1 MGKISTY
8 DLIGVLVERRKIG
21 RKEAAQFVNEMFNV
35 IRQALEKD
43 KLVKVKGLGT
53 FKIIDVEDRESVD
66 VNTGDRV
73 LIEGHGKIT
82 FTPDAL
88 MKELV
93 NKPFSQF
100 ETVVLKDG
108 VDFDDWQKAEEQ
120 TEPEAEPVVEEPQ
133 VEEPVVEEPVAE
145 APVIEERSV
154 EEPSIEEPLV
164 EEPEIPALDENPSE
178 APLVDFVMEEP
189 VEPSSL
195 MEEEPQVESAMAE
208 EPTVEEESEEFV
220 SEMSKFE
227 EFKEMLRQHQKAI
240 VGVVL
245 GCAACFLI
253 GYFAGNGFS
262 EKPWTP
268 ETTYKEAKPE
278 GKVVKTKTPVQQP
291 KSEQK
296 PAPAPVD
303 EQKPAPIVE
312 QKPAQ
317 DVKQQPAQTAE
328 QQPAPVEE
336 LDQYSKMDAR
346 VRTGAYAIVGT
357 NTIYKVKAGDN
368 LKKISRFFLGPDM
381 ECYLEVYNGL
391 TVNSELKAG
400 ESIKIPKLVL
410 KKSLKQNAKK

>member
-8 DLIGVLVERRKIG
+8 DLVGVLVERRKIG

-35 IRQALEKD
+35 IRQALEQD

-108 VDFDDWQKAEEQ
+108 VDFDDWQKMEEQ
-120 TEPEAEPVVEEPQ
+120 AEPEAEPVVMEPQ
-133 VEEPVVEEPVAE
+133 VEDPVVEKPVAEEPVVS
-145 APVIEERSV
+145 APE
-154 EEPSIEEPLV
+154 
-164 EEPEIPALDENPSE
+164 ENPSE

-189 VEPSSL
+189 VESSNL
-195 MEEEPQVESAMAE
+195 MEAESQVEPAMAE
-208 EPTVEEESEEFV
+208 EPAVEEESEELV
-220 SEMSKFE
+220 PEMSKFD
-227 EFKEMLRQHQKAI
+227 EFKEMLRHHQKAI

-253 GYFAGNGFS
+253 GYFAGNGSS

-268 ETTYKEAKPE
+268 ETTYIEAKPE
-278 GKVVKTKTPVQQP
+278 SKVVKTKPSVQLSKP
-291 KSEQK
+291 EPK
-296 PAPAPVD
+296 PASASAPV
-303 EQKPAPIVE
+303 E
-312 QKPAQ
+312 
-317 DVKQQPAQTAE
+317 E
-328 QQPAPVEE
+328 QQPAPAVEQRPAPTVE
-336 LDQYSKMDAR
+336 QQPAPAEDLDQYSKMDAR

-357 NTIYKVKAGDN
+357 NTIYKVKTGDN

-381 ECYLEVYNGL
+381 ECYIEVYNDINAN
-391 TVNSELKAG
+391 TELKAG

>member
-8 DLIGVLVERRKIG
+8 DLVGVLVERRKIG

-35 IRQALEKD
+35 IRQTLEQD

-108 VDFDDWQKAEEQ
+108 VDFDDWQKMEEQ
-120 TEPEAEPVVEEPQ
+120 TEPEPEPVVVEPQVEEPVVVEPQVEEPQ
-133 VEEPVVEEPVAE
+133 VEEPIVS
-145 APVIEERSV
+145 APE
-154 EEPSIEEPLV
+154 
-164 EEPEIPALDENPSE
+164 ENPSE

-195 MEEEPQVESAMAE
+195 MDAEPQVEPVMAE
-208 EPTVEEESEEFV
+208 EPTVEEESEELV
-220 SEMSKFE
+220 PEMSKFD
-227 EFKEMLRQHQKAI
+227 EFKEMLRHHQKAI
-240 VGVVL
+240 VGVIL

-278 GKVVKTKTPVQQP
+278 SKVAKTKTPVQP
-291 KSEQK
+291 SKPEPK
-296 PAPAPVD
+296 PASAPVPVD
-303 EQKPAPIVE
+303 
-312 QKPAQ
+312 
-317 DVKQQPAQTAE
+317 E
-328 QQPAPVEE
+328 QQPAPTVEQQPAPAE
-336 LDQYSKMDAR
+336 DMDQYSKRDAR

-357 NTIYKVKAGDN
+357 NTVYKVKSGDN

-381 ECYLEVYNGL
+381 ECYIEVYNDMDAN
-391 TVNSELKAG
+391 TELKAG

>member
-8 DLIGVLVERRKIG
+8 DLVGVLVERRKIG

-35 IRQALEKD
+35 IRQALEQD

-108 VDFDDWQKAEEQ
+108 VDFDDWQKMEEQ
-120 TEPEAEPVVEEPQ
+120 AEPEAEPVVMEPQ
-133 VEEPVVEEPVAE
+133 VEDPIVEKPVAEEPVVEEP
-145 APVIEERSV
+145 PI
-154 EEPSIEEPLV
+154 EEPSAEESLV
-164 EEPEIPALDENPSE
+164 EEPVVSAPEENPSE

-189 VEPSSL
+189 VESSNL
-195 MEEEPQVESAMAE
+195 MEAESQVEPAMAE
-208 EPTVEEESEEFV
+208 EPTVEEESEELV
-220 SEMSKFE
+220 PEMSKFD
-227 EFKEMLRQHQKAI
+227 EFKEMLRHHQKAI

-253 GYFAGNGFS
+253 GYFAGNGSS
-262 EKPWTP
+262 EKPWMP
-268 ETTYKEAKPE
+268 ETTYIEAKPE
-278 GKVVKTKTPVQQP
+278 SKVVKTKPSVQQSKPEP
-291 KSEQK
+291 KPAS
-296 PAPAPVD
+296 APAPV
-303 EQKPAPIVE
+303 E
-312 QKPAQ
+312 
-317 DVKQQPAQTAE
+317 E
-328 QQPAPVEE
+328 QQPAPAVEQRPAPTVE
-336 LDQYSKMDAR
+336 QQPAPAEDLDQYSKMDAR

-357 NTIYKVKAGDN
+357 NTIYKVKTGDN

-381 ECYLEVYNGL
+381 ECYIEVYNDINAN
-391 TVNSELKAG
+391 TELKAG